1 MIKMRYIRLTILLVI
16 TIICCLF
23 AVWWLAGLTA
33 VTAIIYAMFAFNSSV
48 ALFIL
53 KRKALSTSL
62 AFLAVVLLAVCVK
75 LFFVKLYHIP
85 SDSMQPTLIPGDKI
99 VVNKLSYGPL
109 LPKSPFEIPLV
120 NIAMYFNKKA
130 RERAGENWW
139 GNARLKGFS
148 APQRGDVMVFIAPIK
163 SRENFVKRCAALPG
177 DTLQVEGGIV
187 KVNGNAILNNKLQ
200 LNSIVYSRTDDLLVS
215 DNYLVKQQG
224 KSNGEQSTYHGI
236 VTSAEKE
243 RWLGAGLADSVLIN
257 AIEPD
262 TLKKCFPRSPLFNW
276 SIDYFG
282 PLVIPQAGMTI
293 ELNDST
299 FALYRKAINQLDGAN
314 ISKNE
319 NGFLINGQAAD
330 SYTFNNNFY
339 FMLGDNRHYSGDS
352 RMWGFVP
359 EYSIIGKANL
369 VLWSFYGK
377 SFNNGRVFKPVK

>member
-1 MIKMRYIRLTILLVI
+1 MRYIVLVLLLIV
-16 TIICCLF
+16 TLLCCVF
-23 AVWWLAGLTA
+23 SVWWLTVISIL
-33 VTAIIYAMFAFNSSV
+33 VLLIWAMFAFKSPAAQYISKKK
-48 ALFIL
+48 IL
-53 KRKALSTSL
+53 SNTLTI
-62 AFLAVVLLAVCVK
+62 LAVVVLAVFIK
-75 LFFVKLYHIP
+75 LFFVEVYHIP

-99 VVNKLSYGPL
+99 MVSKLNYGPL
-109 LPKSPFEIPLV
+109 LPNSPFEIPLV
-120 NIAMYFNKKA
+120 NIAVYFNKKA

-177 DTLQVEGGIV
+177 DTLQIEGGIV

-200 LNSIVYSRTDDLLVS
+200 LNSIVYSGSDELLVS
-215 DNYLVKQQG
+215 DNYLAKQQD
-224 KSNGEQSTYHGI
+224 KSNGEQSTYLGI

-243 RWLGAGLADSVLIN
+243 GWLGAGLADSVLIN
-257 AIEPD
+257 TIEPD

-282 PLVIPQAGMTI
+282 PLVVPQAGMTI

-319 NGFLINGQAAD
+319 NGFLINGQATD

-359 EYSIIGKANL
+359 EYSIIGKAKV

-377 SFNNGRVFKPVK
+377 SFNSPRFFVVIK